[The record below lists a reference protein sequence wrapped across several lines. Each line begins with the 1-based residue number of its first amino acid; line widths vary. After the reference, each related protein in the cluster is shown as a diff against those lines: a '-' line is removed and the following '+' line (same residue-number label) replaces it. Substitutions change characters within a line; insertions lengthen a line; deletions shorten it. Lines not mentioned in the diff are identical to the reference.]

1 MTPILPESTANQEI
15 IPSYKSNLSQFNKTV
30 TIPPYTYGMSTE
42 ESPTADHFL
51 PDFNTAA
58 AKKYR
63 KWRDIKDVMTR
74 YLMAFGG
81 ISVILAIVLIAFY
94 LFYVVVP
101 MFYPADIENIASYD
115 APGDAQAETLLYAME
130 EQREVGLR
138 VTTNNQADA
147 QAVFFDAE
155 DGQIRESFN
164 LPLPSGTEVSSV
176 SAGDPSTRT
185 MALGLSNGSA
195 LLFQHEYKISYPDD
209 VRLITPFIHYPLG
222 EEPILIDTLNQGVK
236 QLTVQSLEEESTFV
250 ALMDDMRVIMVHVL
264 AEESMLSDEVELT
277 RTVSEIPVSAANI
290 DFIRLDIEARE
301 LYISD
306 DKGFI
311 YYFDVSNK
319 NEPRLVQKVR
329 AVENGVKITSLE
341 FLSGGI
347 SILVGDSSGRIAQ
360 WFPVRDHE
368 NNYTL
373 EPVRSFAEQK
383 YPITAIAPEYFRK
396 GFAAVDS
403 NGGIGLYHTTAHR
416 TVKLQ
421 EIGKQALQFLAMA
434 PRANAIL
441 IENDQRQLKYLH
453 IDNEHPEIS
462 WQSIWGK
469 IWYESRDKPE
479 YIWQSS
485 SASSDFE
492 PKFSLTPLAFGTFK
506 ATFYAMLFAVP
517 LAIFGAMY
525 TAYFMS
531 PRMRSYVK
539 PTIEIMEALPTVILG
554 FLAGLWLA
562 PFVETHLPG
571 IFALI
576 ICIPMSILIVA
587 VLWGK
592 LPRELRHKVPDG
604 FEAALLIPVI
614 ILTTIFSIMIS
625 SPLENLFFDG
635 NMPLWLNT
643 EMGIGF
649 DQRNSLVVGMAMG
662 FAVIPTIFS
671 ISEDAVY
678 SVPKHLTIGSLAL
691 GATPWQTMVRVIL
704 LTASPGIFSAI
715 MIGLGRAVGETMI
728 VVMATGNT
736 AIMDMNIF
744 EGFRALSANIAV
756 EMPEAEVESSHYRIL
771 FLAALVL
778 FMATFVFNTI
788 AEVVRQRLRVK
799 YSSL

>member
-1 MTPILPESTANQEI
+1 
-15 IPSYKSNLSQFNKTV
+15 
-30 TIPPYTYGMSTE
+30 MSTE
-42 ESPTADHFL
+42 EPLTTDNIL

-63 KWRDIKDVMTR
+63 KWRGIKDVMTR

-81 ISVILAIVLIAFY
+81 VSVILAIVLIAFY

-101 MFYPADIENIASYD
+101 MFRPAHIEGIASFS
-115 APGDAQAETLLYAME
+115 APGDSQAETLLYAME

-138 VTTNNQADA
+138 VTTHNQVDA
-147 QAVFFDAE
+147 KAVFFDAKN
-155 DGQIRESFN
+155 GQVRESFD
-164 LPLPSGTEVSSV
+164 LPLPSGAEVSSV

-185 MALGLSNGSA
+185 MALGLSTGNA
-195 LLFQHEYKISYPDD
+195 LLFQHEYKVSYPND

-222 EEPILIDTLNQGVK
+222 EEPILVDSLGQSIK
-236 QLTVQSLEEESTFV
+236 QLTVQSLEDESTFV
-250 ALMDDMRVIMVHVL
+250 ALMEDMRVIMVHVL

-277 RTVSEIPVSAANI
+277 RTDSIIPAHSAGI
-290 DFIRLDIEARE
+290 EFIKLDIEARE
-301 LYISD
+301 LYIAD

-311 YYFDVSNK
+311 YYFDVSDK
-319 NEPRLVQKVR
+319 SEPRLVQKVS
-329 AVENGVKITSLE
+329 AVADGVKITSLE

-347 SILVGDSSGRIAQ
+347 SILVGDSAGRISQ
-360 WFPVRDHE
+360 WFPVRDKE

-373 EPVRSFAEQK
+373 ELIRSFEEQE
-383 YPITAIAPEYFRK
+383 YPITAIASEYFRK
-396 GFAAVDS
+396 GFAAVDDH
-403 NGGIGLYHTTAHR
+403 GGIGLYHTTAHR

-421 EIGKQALQFLAMA
+421 EIGKQPLQFLAMA
-434 PRANAIL
+434 PRANAVL
-441 IENDQRQLKYLH
+441 IENDQNQLEYLH
-453 IDNEHPEIS
+453 VDNEHPEIS
-462 WQSIWGK
+462 WQSLWGK
-469 IWYESRDKPE
+469 VWYESRDKPE

-506 ATFYAMLFAVP
+506 AAFYAMLFAVP

-576 ICIPMSILIVA
+576 FCIPISILIVA
-587 VLWGK
+587 ALWGQ
-592 LPRELRHKVPDG
+592 LPSELRHKVPDG

-614 ILTTIFSIMIS
+614 ILTTIFSIAIS
-625 SPLENLFFDG
+625 APIENLFFGG

-649 DQRNSLVVGMAMG
+649 DQRNSLVVGLAMG

-799 YSSL
+799 YSTL